1 MRRQAARSAESHDS
15 ALLVSPS
22 VSYSPGDGPA
32 ATGAARLPQEP
43 PKATEQNRDCCAQ
56 CCTFI
61 PRPLRILNVVANEA
75 FERFAF
81 YGVRALL
88 IVYLTTALHYSNS
101 TAVAVYSVFNAV
113 CYLTPLLGSYLA
125 DACVGKFVTI
135 LTFNAIYL
143 VGLLGLAAFA
153 FDNNVPGVIVGL
165 FLLAVGTG
173 GIKPNISPL
182 GAEQIEH
189 EDLEAERA
197 GRKDKGRA
205 RGCSSANRAG
215 SDNARMPAPGAAVAP
230 VAARVP
236 LGAAEY
242 EERRRSF
249 FAFFYWA
256 VK

>member
-1 MRRQAARSAESHDS
+1 MRRQVARSPDNA
-15 ALLVSPS
+15 
-22 VSYSPGDGPA
+22 DGPSA
-32 ATGAARLPQEP
+32 AAAASSTPANDGSSAAGAGSQSSGPS
-43 PKATEQNRDCCAQ
+43 KDCCAQ
-56 CCTFI
+56 CCAFI

-88 IVYLTTALHYSNS
+88 IVYLTTALQYSNS

-143 VGLLGLAAFA
+143 VGLLGLAGFA

-189 EDLEAERA
+189 EDLAAERA
-197 GRKDKGRA
+197 GGKDKGRA
-205 RGCSSANRAG
+205 RGCGSRGAASNGSGSGSSSPSSASAVV
-215 SDNARMPAPGAAVAP
+215 PAPSPPAP
-230 VAARVP
+230 
-236 LGAAEY
+236 LTAAEY